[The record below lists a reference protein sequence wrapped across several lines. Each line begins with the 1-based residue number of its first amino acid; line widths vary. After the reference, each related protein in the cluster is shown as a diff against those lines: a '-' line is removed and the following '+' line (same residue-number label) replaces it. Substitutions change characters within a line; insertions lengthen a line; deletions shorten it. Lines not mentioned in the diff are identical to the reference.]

1 MKVEASRGSTPR
13 ARPAVWRGRLE
24 DLQALHYKHWE
35 TRRFTGILLGARKG
49 ECGHELGLVESSLEG
64 RLLVHGVID
73 VPGPRPSFASD
84 PSGLR
89 RRLQSRGDSAAH
101 KADLLVGTV
110 RNPLLA
116 VCVADVDAPVG
127 LSEGKGKSEDEKES
141 VEASHVSLFIQ
152 ELERG
157 REAHLADPHVPY
169 NLFCG
174 TIPPAHVLLGGLAAL
189 GQVHVPPVG
198 GLAAPIHG

>member
-1 MKVEASRGSTPR
+1 MT
-13 ARPAVWRGRLE
+13 LE
-24 DLQALHYKHWE
+24 DLQA
-35 TRRFTGILLGARKG
+35 FILLGARKG

-64 RLLVHGVID
+64 GLLVVHGVID
-73 VPGPRPSFASD
+73 VPGPRPSLASD
-84 PSGLR
+84 PPGLR
-89 RRLQSRGDSAAH
+89 GRLQSREDSAAH

-116 VCVADVDAPVG
+116 VRVADVDAPVG

-141 VEASHVSLFIQ
+141 VEASRVSLFVQ
-152 ELERG
+152 EKESG

-169 NLFCG
+169 NLLRA